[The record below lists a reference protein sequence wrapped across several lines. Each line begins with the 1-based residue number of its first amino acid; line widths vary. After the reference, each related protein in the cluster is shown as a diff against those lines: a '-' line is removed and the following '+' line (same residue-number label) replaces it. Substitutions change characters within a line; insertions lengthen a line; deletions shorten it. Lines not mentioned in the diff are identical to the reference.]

1 MACIRDVCDSG
12 GVTVSEDIESVSET
26 ARVTRYKYSITKRN
40 VVIVQHDIPAYW
52 AQYSSFHATE
62 DEALQA
68 ARNVLL
74 GRVAKAEATLGVAR
88 TLLNKIDR
96 GVVLFRVDNGAV
108 EDD

>member
-1 MACIRDVCDSG
+1 M
-12 GVTVSEDIESVSET
+12 SEDSESVSET

-52 AQYSSFHATE
+52 AHYSYAFHATE
-62 DEALQA
+62 DDALQA

-96 GVVLFRVDNGAV
+96 GVVLFRVDNEAV